1 MSDPLRDSYFATIEE
16 MAPILSI
23 GGLDFVNLQSHDS
36 SADIEQAKSLY
47 GADIH
52 TWDDLDLRDDLDGVA
67 ALTSALDLVISFAT
81 FGAEFA
87 GALGVPTL
95 CFSSRAWSESCSHP
109 GTGESRWQPTIRY
122 FSKTRDEPWR
132 DVLEEIGRITRIKFS
147 L

>member
-1 MSDPLRDSYFATIEE
+1 

-23 GGLDFVNLQSHDS
+23 GGLDFVNLQSHDCS
-36 SADIEQAKSLY
+36 KDIEQAKRLY

-52 TWDDLDLRDDLDGVA
+52 TWDDLDLRNDLDGVA
-67 ALTSALDLVISFAT
+67 ALTCALDLVISFAT

-95 CFSSRAWSESCSHP
+95 CFSTRVWAELSSQNATENSD
-109 GTGESRWQPTIRY
+109 WQPAVHY
-122 FSKTRDEPWR
+122 FSKAREEPWQ
-132 DVLEEIGRITRIKFS
+132 DILEEIGRITRKKFS